1 MNDGCE
7 SACIRSSELQ
17 ECNPMNWDDL
27 RYFLAVHRRGSHKA
41 AARLLRVAPTTVGRR
56 IAALESESRATLF
69 VRTPERLRTTPAG
82 LALLPRAE
90 RVEAELLASERE
102 LHANRESLTG
112 PLRVTA
118 GDALVNHM
126 LVPAMGGLLA
136 AHPEL
141 VIELRT
147 ETAIVDLSRREADV
161 ALRFV
166 RPKEPALVARHLGEL
181 PFALFASEAYL
192 QRRGTPR
199 TVAAAAAHDFIG
211 YDEALEHMSQVRW
224 LYRTVPS
231 PRFVLRTTTIT
242 TQLIACAEGLGLAL
256 LPLFSAS
263 REPRIRQLF
272 PRQVGPTREL
282 WGVFHSDMRGN
293 PGVSTFLGWLS
304 DVLEGH
310 VIRPQ

>member
-1 MNDGCE
+1 MD
-7 SACIRSSELQ
+7 
-17 ECNPMNWDDL
+17 WDDL

-56 IAALESESRATLF
+56 IAALESESHATLF
-69 VRTPERLRTTPAG
+69 VRTPERLKTTPAG

-90 RVEAELLASERE
+90 RIEVEVLASERE
-102 LHANRESLTG
+102 LRSNQGILTG

-118 GDALVNHM
+118 GDALVNHV

-136 AHPEL
+136 AHPDL
-141 VIELRT
+141 LIELRT

-166 RPKEPALVARHLGEL
+166 RPKEQALIARRLGEL
-181 PFALFASEAYL
+181 PFAIFASDAYL

-211 YDEALEHMSQVRW
+211 YDQSLDHMSQVRW
-224 LYRTVPS
+224 LHRAVPS
-231 PRFVLRTTTIT
+231 PRFVLRASTIT
-242 TQLIACAEGLGLAL
+242 TQVIACAEGLGLAL
-256 LPLFSAS
+256 LPVFAAS
-263 REPRIRQLF
+263 REPRIRALF
-272 PRQVGPTREL
+272 PRQVGPAREL

-293 PGVSTFLGWLS
+293 LRVSTFLGWLS

-310 VIRPQ
+310 VTRRQ